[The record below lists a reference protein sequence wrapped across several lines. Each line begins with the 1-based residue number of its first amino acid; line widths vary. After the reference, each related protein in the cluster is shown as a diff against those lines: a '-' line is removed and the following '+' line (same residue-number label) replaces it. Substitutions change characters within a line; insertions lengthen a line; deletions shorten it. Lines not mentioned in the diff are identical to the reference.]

1 MGYLESTS
9 LGKRESVDEEAAKND
24 TESKACSQKKDV
36 SHVNFSMI
44 FFSLTQ
50 LNLYFCLASHQ
61 ALIISQSATKRAHP
75 RRSLPVYLKY
85 LYNTWDLSE
94 SIIIPLLC
102 LCGLFTIHVYQKIQL
117 CLKMWFSISFDNYN
131 VIHWSSHIC
140 QKSSLLSFDSF
151 LVEFSE

>member
-1 MGYLESTS
+1 MISSHRVTPILILCIGLFRKYVAWEKGERRWRS
-9 LGKRESVDEEAAKND
+9 
-24 TESKACSQKKDV
+24 SKKISR
-36 SHVNFSMI
+36 VNFSMI

-131 VIHWSSHIC
+131 VIHWSK
-140 QKSSLLSFDSF
+140 KSYLLSFDSF